1 MYPYSMSLKRV
12 LHTDNGKM
20 LIAVI
25 LGIGLATLFR
35 KSCSNK
41 ECLEFK
47 GPKLDDIKDKVFK
60 YENECYTFKPNPA
73 KCSSEKRTVH
83 FA

>member
-1 MYPYSMSLKRV
+1 MYMYSMSLKRV
-12 LHTDNGKM
+12 LHTDYGKL

-25 LGIGLATLFR
+25 LGLGLATLFR
-35 KSCSNK
+35 KSCSDK
-41 ECLEFK
+41 ECMEFK

-60 YENECYTFKPNPA
+60 YENDCYTFKPNPT

>member
-1 MYPYSMSLKRV
+1 MSLKRV
-12 LHTDNGKM
+12 LHTDNGKL

-25 LGIGLATLFR
+25 LGLGLATLFR

-41 ECLEFK
+41 ECMDFK
-47 GPKLDDIKDKVFK
+47 GPHLDEIKGKIFK
-60 YENECYTFKPNPA
+60 YENECYTFKPNPT
-73 KCSSEKRTVH
+73 KCSSEKRMVH

>member
-1 MYPYSMSLKRV
+1 MYPYSMSLQKV
-12 LHTDNGKM
+12 LQTDNGKM

-41 ECLEFK
+41 DCLDFK

-60 YENECYTFKPNPA
+60 YENDCYTFKPNPT
-73 KCSSEKRTVH
+73 KCSSEKRKVN